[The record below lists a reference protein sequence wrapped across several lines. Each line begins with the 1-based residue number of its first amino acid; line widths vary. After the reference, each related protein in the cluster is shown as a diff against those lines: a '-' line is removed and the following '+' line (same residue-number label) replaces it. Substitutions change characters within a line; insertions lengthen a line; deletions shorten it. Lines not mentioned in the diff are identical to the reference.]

1 MCICMCL
8 TYDIVCYKIN
18 STLHYNILD
27 YTMCSTV
34 LHYTIVYY
42 TMLCYIM
49 LCYAMLSVLS
59 FEVVC
64 DARPDYYNYSRT
76 LLEPCSTTPLNLSR
90 LRILQTLNP
99 KYEAL
104 ANSANL
110 KAPSAKLSFEVTK
123 EKSISEWSGF
133 RCY

>member
-1 MCICMCL
+1 MCL
-8 TYDIVCYKIN
+8 TYDIVYYKIN

-27 YTMCSTV
+27 YTMCSV

-64 DARPDYYNYSRT
+64 DARPDYSNYSRT
-76 LLEPCSTTPLNLSR
+76 LLEPYSTTPLNLSR

-99 KYEAL
+99 K
-104 ANSANL
+104 
-110 KAPSAKLSFEVTK
+110 P
-123 EKSISEWSGF
+123 
-133 RCY
+133 